1 MTVRIGA
8 DPEFFV
14 RKGKNF
20 ISGHTFRCGTK
31 ELPLKTTHG
40 FVQVDGLALEANV
53 SPAETKDEFIKNVL
67 GVIGDLNDIVRPKKC
82 KIVAKPTVDFGT
94 HYLKSLPP
102 HIRQL
107 GCNPDY
113 NAYTGGMNE
122 IPNGQLPFRTGAGH
136 IHVGWTEG
144 KDSEDMEHLQN
155 CILLVKTMDYF
166 VGLRTLKFD
175 TDAKRR
181 QLYGNAGAFRVK
193 PYGVEYRVPSS
204 AWCTSEALMG
214 EVFDATKAAVDYA
227 QSGKDIN
234 DKYDN
239 FAQIA
244 IDKNITDWDELNPD
258 VAAEIGYSVTEV
270 NNAAAS

>member
-1 MTVRIGA
+1 MAIRIGA

-14 RKGKNF
+14 KKNGHF
-20 ISGHTFRCGTK
+20 ISGHIFKCGTK

-53 SPAETKDEFIKNVL
+53 PPAETRDQFIANVQ
-67 GVIGDLNDIVRPKKC
+67 GVIGDLNDIVRKKKC
-82 KIVAKPTVDFGT
+82 SIVAQPTAPFGT
-94 HYLKSLPP
+94 KYLSSLPP
-102 HIRQL
+102 RVSNL

-122 IPNGQLPFRTGAGH
+122 APNRNLPFRTGAGH

-144 KDSEDMEHLQN
+144 ADLEDLDHLER

-175 TDAKRR
+175 EDARR
-181 QLYGNAGAFRVK
+181 RELYGCAGAFRPK
-193 PYGVEYRVPSS
+193 HYGVEYRVPSS
-204 AWCTSEALMG
+204 KWCTSPELMG
-214 EVFDATKAAVDYA
+214 VVFDATMDAVNYA
-227 QSGKDIN
+227 QDKDIN
-234 DKYDN
+234 KKFEN

-244 IDKNITDWDELNPD
+244 IDKNMTEWDEINPD
-258 VAAEIGYSVTEV
+258 VAKEIGYAME
-270 NNAAAS
+270 AGYASAS